1 MSYSGFTYVQICLV
15 MPRCTSKVH
24 QLKHDCSLSPPPYQ
38 VGAHGTGATL
48 PPVDDQI
55 VSMKIATPALGT
67 ITLSQKD
74 EPELFSLAK
83 VGLGA
88 LGVVTQVR
96 GSKGW
101 APHEISL
108 D

>member
-1 MSYSGFTYVQICLV
+1 MYQPNYEAS
-15 MPRCTSKVH
+15 
-24 QLKHDCSLSPPPYQ
+24 SLPSPCQ

-55 VSMKIATPALGT
+55 ISMKIATPALGT

-96 GSKGW
+96 EDQRGYS
-101 APHEISL
+101 HTISTL
-108 D
+108 SFTLQS